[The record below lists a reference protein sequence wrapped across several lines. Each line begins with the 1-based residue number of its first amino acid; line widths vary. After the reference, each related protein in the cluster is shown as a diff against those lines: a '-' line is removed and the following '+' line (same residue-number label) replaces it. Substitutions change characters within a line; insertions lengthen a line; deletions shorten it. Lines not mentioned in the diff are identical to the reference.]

1 MASLPSRYREIQL
14 IGKGLTG
21 EVYRAEDTLTGRRV
35 AIKVFHGNKQGVVYQ
50 YFLNEAQL
58 LRRITEHRRH
68 PHILEYI
75 ESNFVKEPYY
85 LTTAYIDGP
94 SLDKQIGGRPQPA
107 WLVLSVVEQ
116 IGSALDYLH
125 YGHPEMSPIVHRDV
139 KPQNILLNGRYE
151 AFLIDFSVASHPGF
165 AIDDEKNLG
174 TPGYM
179 APEQYQGAGAEK
191 PESDQFALAV
201 VALQMLT
208 GKAPLPFHGK
218 TSKQQID
225 RWKMTEYAE
234 IRRLLGDKRRHT
246 AEALIKALSY
256 EPSQRY
262 PSCEQ
267 FADALR
273 MALKQDGEAITPP
286 RKVTVPEP
294 PKTPRQGLSLR
305 PEWLLVGL
313 IVLLSFIMAA
323 VGWFT
328 VNADSS
334 LSMQSTVTTLP
345 ALAPSPTAMRN
356 IVVPVTSVQPTTLP
370 TLAAVPGPTLVPVPD
385 LNGDVIMLQR
395 EPLRAGPS
403 TDTRIL
409 LWMPKGAK
417 AQRTGREERTSSALV
432 WYEVIFE
439 GQVGWCR
446 STNCRPQ

>member
-14 IGKGLTG
+14 IGEGLTG
-21 EVYRAEDTLTGRRV
+21 KVYLAEDTQTGRRV
-35 AIKVFHGNKQGVVYQ
+35 AIKVFLGSKEQRVVYQ

-68 PHILEYI
+68 PHIVEYV
-75 ESNFVKEPYY
+75 ESDFAKEPYC

-94 SLDKQIGGRPQPA
+94 SLNKQIGGRPQPA

-139 KPQNILLNGRYE
+139 KPENIVLNERYE
-151 AFLIDFSVASHPGF
+151 AFLIDFSIACHPGF
-165 AIDDEKNLG
+165 AIDDEENLG

-179 APEQYQGAGAEK
+179 APERHRGVGAEK
-191 PESDQFALAV
+191 PESDQFALAI

-208 GKAPLPFHGK
+208 GKAPLPSDRK
-218 TSKQQID
+218 TAKQQLD
-225 RWKMTEYAE
+225 RWKMTGYAE

-246 AEALIKALSY
+246 AEVLIKALSY

-262 PSCEQ
+262 SSCEQ

-273 MALKQDGEAITPP
+273 TALKQDGEAITPP
-286 RKVTVPEP
+286 RIVPKP
-294 PKTPRQGLSLR
+294 LQTPRQGLSLL
-305 PEWLLVGL
+305 PEWMLVGL

-334 LSMQSTVTTLP
+334 LSMQSTVTALPTLV
-345 ALAPSPTAMRN
+345 PSPTAMRN

-417 AQRTGREERTSSALV
+417 AQRTGREERTSSVLV